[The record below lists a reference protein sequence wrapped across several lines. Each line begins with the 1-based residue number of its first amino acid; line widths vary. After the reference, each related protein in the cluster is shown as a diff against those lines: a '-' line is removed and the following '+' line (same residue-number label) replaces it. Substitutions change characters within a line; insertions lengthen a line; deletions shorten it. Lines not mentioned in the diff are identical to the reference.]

1 MSRAKFEIG
10 MNEKHTI
17 EATAS
22 GWTSKVRIWV
32 DGREITNTCKIGLAN
47 KPYKFQVGNTEVG
60 NTERHEIEIKI
71 GGMKAKFELFTDGMI
86 FGNA

>member
-1 MSRAKFEIG
+1 MSRARFEIG
-10 MNEKHTI
+10 TNEKHTI

-32 DGREITNTCKIGLAN
+32 DGREITNTFKIGLAN
-47 KPYKFQVGNTEVG
+47 KSFKFQVG

-71 GGMKAKFELFTDGMI
+71 GGTKTKFEFFNDGI
-86 FGNA
+86 IVGSA